1 MYIQGGLMKTL
12 LAKWGNSLALRIPK
26 DAVEGARLS
35 IGDKLEVSVSK
46 PGCIVIRAVRP
57 QPTLEQLVA
66 GITGKNRHHEIETGK
81 PVGNEVW

>member
-1 MYIQGGLMKTL
+1 MKSS

-35 IGDKLEVSVSK
+35 IGDKLELSVSK
-46 PGCIVIRAVRP
+46 PGCIVIRKLRP
-57 QPTLEQLVA
+57 KPTIEKLVS
-66 GITGKNRHHEIETGK
+66 GITAKNRHHEIETGK